1 MEELNII
8 HTVLNLGPSGILGF
22 ISYKLWDAYQKQL
35 DYNRETD
42 RNNLE
47 SINKIITFVDKLNE
61 SQKGGDGTTHE
72 LLKDIKNSLEIR
84 TQAILDHLNKNK

>member
-1 MEELNII
+1 MEELNIL

-35 DYNRETD
+35 EYNRQTD
-42 RNNLE
+42 KNNLE
-47 SINKIITFVDKLNE
+47 SINRIITFVDKLNE

-72 LLKDIKNSLEIR
+72 LLKEIKQSLEAR
-84 TQAILDHLNKNK
+84 TQAILDHLNTKK